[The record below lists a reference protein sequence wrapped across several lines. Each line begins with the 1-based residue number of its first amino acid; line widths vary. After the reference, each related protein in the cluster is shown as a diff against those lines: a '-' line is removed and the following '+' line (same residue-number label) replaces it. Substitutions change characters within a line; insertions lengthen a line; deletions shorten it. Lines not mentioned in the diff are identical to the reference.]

1 MSGNPADFD
10 QKWCMRD
17 GAGELAGTRIMGL
30 STVSVRADTVW
41 VAPEDEARTVSCV
54 TFCFS

>member
-17 GAGELAGTRIMGL
+17 GVGELAGTRIMGL

-41 VAPEDEARTVSCV
+41 VAPVDEARTVSSV
-54 TFCFS
+54 LAS

>member
-1 MSGNPADFD
+1 MSGDPADFD

-30 STVSVRADTVW
+30 STVSVRTDSVW
-41 VAPEDEARTVSCV
+41 VAPEDKAGTVSC
-54 TFCFS
+54 FYFLF